1 MRAATYRRDRDGP
14 KSWSW
19 HLAAS
24 LGQRRQDI
32 RGPALLFLLM
42 RGPRVSKPVYK
53 IYITTLGN
61 DGANPPRHPTV
72 AARSPDSMS
81 DHRSLEAAKAQFQHD
96 EKLVEDQSVAVDSFG
111 SHAKSDPA
119 EIKLVR
125 KLDWFILPTL
135 WLMYWFNYLD
145 RNAITVAR
153 LDGMEEDLNL
163 SSVEYQTCVSI
174 LFVGYILGQIPS
186 SM

>member
-1 MRAATYRRDRDGP
+1 MDQVRNQEFAVHPSP
-14 KSWSW
+14 KMTNQS
-19 HLAAS
+19 
-24 LGQRRQDI
+24 I
-32 RGPALLFLLM
+32 E
-42 RGPRVSKPVYK
+42 
-53 IYITTLGN
+53 
-61 DGANPPRHPTV
+61 
-72 AARSPDSMS
+72 SP
-81 DHRSLEAAKAQFQHD
+81 KAHFQHD
-96 EKLVEDQSVAVDSFG
+96 EKLVEDQLVAVDSFG
-111 SHAKSDPA
+111 SHAKVDPV

-153 LDGMEEDLNL
+153 LDDMEEELNL

-186 SM
+186 SMCITLP